1 MQVPGS
7 RFLQGDFTTNETKAA
22 MRKML
27 GGVPVDLRVES
38 AIRGCATAQCL
49 GQPVHTRL
57 ARAEAGRVAG
67 WPGGGTLRARASCTF
82 TMNTAERHVRACSGK
97 G

>member
-22 MRKML
+22 MRKLL

-57 ARAEAGRVAG
+57 ARAEAYRVAG

-82 TMNTAERHVRACSGK
+82 TMNTAERHVRPCSGK

>member
-1 MQVPGS
+1 MDPFCVFVG
-7 RFLQGDFTTNETKAA
+7 EE
-22 MRKML
+22 
-27 GGVPVDLRVES
+27 GVLALHPDGASQRDSDCQPES
-38 AIRGCATAQCL
+38 QS
-49 GQPVHTRL
+49 TRL

>member
-38 AIRGCATAQCL
+38 AVRGCATAQCL
-49 GQPVHTRL
+49 GQPVHTSR

-82 TMNTAERHVRACSGK
+82 TMNTAERHVRPCSGK